1 MPALPANLKA
11 QKKRIAVIGAGPI
24 GLEAARAALRRGHD
38 VQLFEAGQVAESVR
52 SWGRI
57 RMFSP
62 FGLNGSREA
71 FADLKRHGFQVPPL
85 ESILTGAEYAD
96 AFLEPLAE
104 TLNGIIRADA
114 PVLGVA
120 RAGLNKE
127 DYILDPQR
135 ASVPFSLLVRKG
147 ERESAVQADVV
158 LDFSGNFQN
167 PRPLGTGGIP
177 APGERTAQAA
187 IRYGAFDPPEVDGL
201 RILVVGSGH
210 SAATIICGL
219 AAQRPAK
226 LFWAVRK
233 PVAGH
238 LYARIPDDPLPE
250 RDQLLTRAN
259 ALARSSKV
267 QLLAPA
273 GIQSLSN
280 TGEGLEIALSVN
292 GQPATVVVDR
302 IFAATGFR
310 PDLDLTRELQVQTC
324 WATEGVYKLAALLL
338 GETGGDCLKAPTGGA
353 ETLSHP
359 EPGFYTLGMKSYGR
373 RSDFLIRTGLEQVQ
387 TVLDT
392 VA

>member
-1 MPALPANLKA
+1 
-11 QKKRIAVIGAGPI
+11 
-24 GLEAARAALRRGHD
+24 LEAARAALRRGHE

-52 SWGRI
+52 RWGRI

-71 FADLKRHGFQVPPL
+71 FAHLERHGFRVPPP
-85 ESILTGAEYAD
+85 ESIFTGAEYAD

-104 TLNGIIRADA
+104 TLNGIIRTGA
-114 PVLGVA
+114 PVLA
-120 RAGLNKE
+120 ITRADLNKE
-127 DYILDPQR
+127 DCILDPRR
-135 ASVPFSLLVRKG
+135 ASVPFSLLVREG
-147 ERESAVQADVV
+147 ERELVVQADIV
-158 LDFSGNFQN
+158 LDCSGNFQN

-187 IRYGAFDPPEVDGL
+187 IQYGVSDPPEVGGL
-201 RILVVGSGH
+201 RILVVGAGH
-210 SAATIICGL
+210 SAATMVCGL
-219 AAQRPAK
+219 AAQRPAR

-238 LYARIPDDPLPE
+238 PYAPIPDDPLPE
-250 RDQLLTRAN
+250 RDQLLAQAN

-267 QLLAPA
+267 KLLAPA
-273 GIQSLSN
+273 GIRSLSK
-280 TGEGLEIALSVN
+280 TGEGLEVTLSVN
-292 GQPATVVVDR
+292 GEPATVVVDR

-338 GETGGDCLKAPTGGA
+338 GEAGDDCLKSPATGA

-387 TVLDT
+387 TVLDA
-392 VA
+392 VERA

>member
-1 MPALPANLKA
+1 M
-11 QKKRIAVIGAGPI
+11 VIGAGPI
-24 GLEAARAALRRGHD
+24 GLEAARAAIHRGHD

-52 SWGRI
+52 RWGRI

-71 FADLKRHGFQVPPL
+71 FAHLERHGFRVPSP
-85 ESILTGAEYAD
+85 ESILTGTEYAD

-104 TLNGIIRADA
+104 TLNGIIRTNTS
-114 PVLGVA
+114 VLAVT

-127 DYILDPQR
+127 DYILDPRR
-135 ASVPFSLLVRKG
+135 ASVPFSLLVQEG
-147 ERESAVQADVV
+147 ARESVVQAGIV
-158 LDFSGNFQN
+158 LDCSGNFQN

-177 APGERTAQAA
+177 APGERTAHAA
-187 IRYGAFDPPEVDGL
+187 IRYGVSDPPEVDGL
-201 RILVVGSGH
+201 RILVVGAGH
-210 SAATIICGL
+210 SAAAMVCGL

-233 PVAGH
+233 PVADH
-238 LYARIPDDPLPE
+238 PYARIPDDPLPE
-250 RDQLLTRAN
+250 RDQLLAQAN

-273 GIQSLSN
+273 GIQSLSK
-280 TGEGLEIALSVN
+280 TAGGLEVALSVS
-292 GQPATVVVDR
+292 GQPVTVVVDR

-310 PDLDLTRELQVQTC
+310 PDLGLARELQVQTC

-338 GETGGDCLKAPTGGA
+338 GEAGGDCLKAPTAGA

-373 RSDFLIRTGLEQVQ
+373 RSDFLIRMGLEQVQ
-387 TVLDT
+387 TVLDA